1 MRLEVVP
8 ILNAIAHGG
17 KGLVALNPTYNFN
30 VLSLKADK
38 FMVRRIEEILGT
50 TITEYTPNA
59 IKFRGLS
66 LETLQQILE
75 EECTA
80 PSARFN
86 ASPSVGSFVEFG
98 QRCQQNDA
106 TATFD
111 GIALTDRESPHLVVD
126 AITVVGV
133 KDLDFV
139 GEFVRFVW
147 GCDEIEINSQKLYAW
162 WD

>member
-1 MRLEVVP
+1 
-8 ILNAIAHGG
+8 
-17 KGLVALNPTYNFN
+17 
-30 VLSLKADK
+30 
-38 FMVRRIEEILGT
+38 MVQRIEEILGT

-75 EECTA
+75 EGYTTRTA
-80 PSARFN
+80 NFN
-86 ASPSVGSFVEFG
+86 AAPSVGSFIEFG
-98 QRCQQNDA
+98 QRCQSNGV

-111 GIALTDRESPHLVVD
+111 GIAFAERESPNLVVD
-126 AITVVGV
+126 AITVIGV
-133 KDLDFV
+133 KDLDFA

-147 GCDEIEINSQKLYAW
+147 GCDEMEISSQKLYAW

>member
-1 MRLEVVP
+1 
-8 ILNAIAHGG
+8 
-17 KGLVALNPTYNFN
+17 
-30 VLSLKADK
+30 
-38 FMVRRIEEILGT
+38 MVQRIEEILGT

-75 EECTA
+75 EGYTTRAANFNAA
-80 PSARFN
+80 PSA
-86 ASPSVGSFVEFG
+86 GSFIEFG
-98 QRCQQNDA
+98 QRCQRNGV

-111 GIALTDRESPHLVVD
+111 GIAFADRESPNLVVD
-126 AITVVGV
+126 AITVIGV
-133 KDLDFV
+133 KDLDFA

-147 GCDEIEINSQKLYAW
+147 SCDEMEISSQKLYAW

>member
-1 MRLEVVP
+1 
-8 ILNAIAHGG
+8 
-17 KGLVALNPTYNFN
+17 
-30 VLSLKADK
+30 
-38 FMVRRIEEILGT
+38 MVQRIEEILGT

-59 IKFRGLS
+59 IKFQGLS

-75 EECTA
+75 EGYTTPSANFNAA
-80 PSARFN
+80 PSV
-86 ASPSVGSFVEFG
+86 SSCIEFG
-98 QRCQQNDA
+98 QRCQQQGVIP
-106 TATFD
+106 TFD
-111 GIALTDRESPHLVVD
+111 GIAFPDEVTPDLVID

-133 KDLDFV
+133 KDLDFA